1 MRALLASS
9 GNGFT
14 TFITEY
20 FGIDSWVDVLL
31 IALDIAII
39 TFLIYETIKL
49 FKGTRAFAFL
59 KSILIILVVS
69 YVAKLLNL
77 SAVSSLLNVILN
89 VLPVLAVVLFAPEI
103 RKLLEEL
110 GSKRFTDVI
119 KNVFRSR
126 SADEEERRRETERI
140 VNETVTAVMHMSES
154 KTGALIVFERNN
166 SIAEWETQGTRLD
179 ADVSSRLLEQIFV
192 RNTPLHDGAV
202 LIREGRVYA
211 AQCVLPNTKN
221 KNVSRELGTRHMAAI
236 GASEETDCV
245 VVVVSEETG
254 TVSCTNAGQI
264 LRGFT
269 ADTLRDYLIGEL
281 LPDDG
286 DGDDGEKSGIRRFFR
301 RIFKKKEA
309 EKDAKVSGSDQ
320 EDSL

>member
-9 GNGFT
+9 GNGFA

-31 IALDIAII
+31 IVLDIAII
-39 TFLIYETIKL
+39 TFLIYETIKI

-59 KSILIILVVS
+59 KSILIILVFS
-69 YVAKLLNL
+69 YIAKLLNL
-77 SAVSSLLNVILN
+77 SAVSALLNVILN

-103 RKLLEEL
+103 RKLREEL
-110 GSKRFTDVI
+110 GNKKFTDI
-119 KNVFRSR
+119 LRNVFRSK
-126 SADEEERRRETERI
+126 SADEEEQRKETARI

-154 KTGALIVFERNN
+154 ATGALIVFERNN

-179 ADVSSRLLEQIFV
+179 AEITSRLLEQIFV

-202 LIREGRVYA
+202 LIIDGRVYA

-236 GASEETDCV
+236 GASEEADCV

-254 TVSCTNAGQI
+254 TVSCAKGGQI
-264 LRGFT
+264 ERGFT
-269 ADTLRDYLIGEL
+269 ADTLREYLTNEL
-281 LPDDG
+281 MPD

-301 RIFKKKEA
+301 KIFKKKEA
-309 EKDAKVSGSDQ
+309 ENDAKVSESDQ